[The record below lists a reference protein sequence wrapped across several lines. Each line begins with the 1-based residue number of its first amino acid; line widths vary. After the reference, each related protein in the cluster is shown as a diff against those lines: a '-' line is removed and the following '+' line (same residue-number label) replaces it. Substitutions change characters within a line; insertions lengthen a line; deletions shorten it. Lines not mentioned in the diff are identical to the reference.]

1 MNNNHKCAIMKL
13 INSKLS
19 SHIIESHTVKSGKLF
34 FLKDIVVA
42 EFNEGVHIDFKS
54 SQDYISLIVNFYGD
68 DRPFGYIC
76 NRINNFSI
84 SPLDYPK
91 FNRALSN
98 LTMYG
103 IVFNN
108 HFDRRNFNIEKR
120 FCDKPYKGFNELYT
134 AFNQVVIF
142 INKTKTEQLKVL

>member
-1 MNNNHKCAIMKL
+1 MKL

-19 SHIIESHTVKSGKLF
+19 GHIIESHTVKSGKLY

-42 EFNEGVHIDFKS
+42 EFNEGVHIDFNS
-54 SQDYISLIVNFYGD
+54 SQDYTSLIIDFYGN

-76 NRINNFSI
+76 NRLNDFSI

-91 FNRALSN
+91 FNKALSN
-98 LTMYG
+98 LAMYG

-108 HFDRRNFNIEKR
+108 HFDRISYNIEKR
-120 FCDKPYKGFNELYT
+120 FCNKPYKGYNDIYT
-134 AFNQVVIF
+134 AFNQVSVF
-142 INKTKTEQLKVL
+142 VNKTEIKMKSFFW